1 MTELDPKLLD
11 HNYDG
16 IQELDNDLPR
26 WWIWLF
32 YITIVWAVLYMGFYH
47 VFNIGYLSAD
57 EYRRE
62 LDPNYERIQSVDAK
76 MLGIIPNYHSPLY
89 DPPRDARLA
98 GTVKKAGGIT
108 WHEESRETD
117 TITYVALTDPAAIEA
132 GKGIFTIR
140 CVQCHGKSG
149 EGNIGPNLTDDYWLH
164 GAGMTN
170 VVKTIKYG
178 YPAKGMLAWR
188 TELTPDQIQQVASYV
203 LSVHGSNPPNPKP
216 PQGDLVKQ

>member
-1 MTELDPKLLD
+1 MAEKEVKLLD

-26 WWIWLF
+26 WWVWLF
-32 YITIVWAVLYMGFYH
+32 YITIVWAFLYMGFYH

-62 LDPNYERIQSVDAK
+62 LDPNYERIGRLDDKAF
-76 MLGIIPNYHSPLY
+76 GIISKYHSPIF
-89 DPPRDARLA
+89 DPQRDVTLA
-98 GTVKKAGGIT
+98 GAVRKAGGVK

-117 TITYVALTDPAAIEA
+117 TTTYVALTEPAAIDA
-132 GKGIFTIR
+132 GKSIFAVR
-140 CVQCHGKSG
+140 CTPCHGKAG

-170 VVKTIKYG
+170 VVKTVKYG

-188 TELTPDQIQQVASYV
+188 TELSPQQILQVASFV
-203 LSVHGSNPPNPKP
+203 LSLHGTNPPNPKP